1 MLGIDINDTYAFG
14 DSNNDISMLKT
25 AGHAIV
31 MGNGTEEAKKEAD
44 YITTTVMED
53 GIWNACRYFNLI

>member
-1 MLGIDINDTYAFG
+1 MLLVTAT
-14 DSNNDISMLKT
+14 MLKT
-25 AGHAIV
+25 VGHAIV